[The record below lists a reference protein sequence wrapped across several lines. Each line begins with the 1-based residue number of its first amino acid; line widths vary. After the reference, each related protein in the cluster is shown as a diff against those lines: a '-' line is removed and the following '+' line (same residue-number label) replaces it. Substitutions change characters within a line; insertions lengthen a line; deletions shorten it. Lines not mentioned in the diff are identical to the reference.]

1 MNAIS
6 LQAQPSRSQ
15 LDSLIKQI
23 PRYPIS
29 ISGLL
34 DFARKHKQPKEVL
47 EFYGG
52 WRDQVFESPDELQ
65 ERTEQVEM
73 MRQEEK
79 DMPPEQLVA
88 TEEY

>member
-1 MNAIS
+1 MIAIS

-15 LDSLIKQI
+15 LDNLIKQI

-29 ISGLL
+29 IKGIL
-34 DFARKHKQPKEVL
+34 DFARQHRQPKEVL
-47 EFYGG
+47 DFYGG
-52 WRDQVFESPDELQ
+52 WRDQVFESPDELKD
-65 ERTEQVEM
+65 RTEQVEM

-88 TEEY
+88 TEEF